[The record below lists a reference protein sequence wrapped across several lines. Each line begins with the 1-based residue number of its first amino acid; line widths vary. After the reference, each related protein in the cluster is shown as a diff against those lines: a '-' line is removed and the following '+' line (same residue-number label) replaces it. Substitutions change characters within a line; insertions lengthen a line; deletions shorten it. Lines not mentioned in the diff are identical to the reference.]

1 MYCTNNMRS
10 NNTCYHL
17 LGKLK
22 LLFES
27 DLLEQIPMLEL
38 LKLIIMFIKSI
49 IILVRRNRIS
59 KSMYMVIGNLLELN
73 LYRTFHIFY
82 DRHRLHRSLNWLSH

>member
-10 NNTCYHL
+10 NSACYHL
-17 LGKLK
+17 LGNLK
-22 LLFES
+22 LLFEL

-38 LKLIIMFIKSI
+38 LNLIIMFIKSI

-59 KSMYMVIGNLLELN
+59 KSMYMVIWNLFELN

-82 DRHRLHRSLNWLSH
+82 DRHRLHRSLSWMSH